1 MSDRDVRVLIADDHP
16 VYRDG
21 VARAISERPGLELVG
36 VASDGRAAIAAIRD
50 LAPDVAVVN
59 IKMPGLSGIEV
70 AAAVA
75 NEGLAT
81 RILLLSAFAEDAVV
95 YEAIVNGAAGYLMKN
110 MDRDTICAAV
120 ESIAR
125 GEAVLAP
132 QAQTALT
139 QSLRTRETRTRPAVS
154 EREREVLRLTAAGL
168 SGPQIGLELHLSPTT
183 VKSHLQN
190 VYEKLGVSDR
200 AAAVAM
206 AIRTGLLD

>member
-1 MSDRDVRVLIADDHP
+1 MSDSDVRVVIADDHP

-21 VARAISERPGLELVG
+21 VARAVSERPGLELVG

-50 LAPDVAVVN
+50 LRPDVAVLD
-59 IKMPGLSGIEV
+59 IKMPELSGIEV
-70 AAAVA
+70 VAACVT
-75 NEGLAT
+75 ERLPT
-81 RILLLSAFAEDAVV
+81 RILLLSAYADDAVV

-139 QSLRTRETRTRPAVS
+139 QGLQTRGNHRRPVVS
-154 EREREVLRLTAAGL
+154 AREREVLRLTAEGL
-168 SGPQIGLELHLSPTT
+168 SGPQIGAELHLSPTT
-183 VKSHLQN
+183 VRSHLQS

-200 AAAVAM
+200 AAAVAT